1 MKKTALF
8 ALLLLAVLPP
18 LTAEVNRIVLRV
30 NDHIVTLY
38 DYKQRYNSRLQALEA
53 ANLPEAERSEARATL
68 GESVFREMFDELLLL
83 SRASHLRVEVTEA
96 MVDDAVQRMREANR
110 LNDEEAFE
118 SALAQAGMTR
128 VDLREQARRN
138 LLLQQVTSRELQSRV
153 ELEEEDLRRYYQ
165 GHLEEFAV
173 PRRLELRSIVVL
185 DSSALDAAARAAL
198 AAEAVSVLEAG
209 IDQETWA
216 ETHSAAGETTELLDL
231 GWVTKGDLAPEI
243 EAGVWPL
250 EAGAVSAPIAG
261 RGGDHVVQVVAV
273 DEAHVRPFAEV
284 KEQVRRLEM
293 SRLQEE
299 AVTKMLNDFEKTS
312 FVRIDPPPE
321 AAGFRTSRGLP
332 ESGLGGPLGEEPE
345 GLLATEPESADGG

>member
-1 MKKTALF
+1 MKKTAFL
-8 ALLLLAVLPP
+8 ALLLLVVPP

-30 NDHIVTLY
+30 NDHIATLY
-38 DYKQRYNSRLQALEA
+38 DYKQRYSARLRGVEA
-53 ANLPEAERSEARATL
+53 ADLSETERAEALATL
-68 GESVFREMFDELLLL
+68 GESVFRDMFDELLLL

-110 LNDEEAFE
+110 LNDQEAFE

-128 VDLREQARRN
+128 TDLREQARRN

-165 GHLEEFAV
+165 SHLEDFAV
-173 PRRLELRSIVVL
+173 PRRLDLRSIVVL
-185 DSSALDAAARAAL
+185 DSSGLDEGGRAAL

-216 ETHSAAGETTELLDL
+216 EAHSKAGETTTLLDL
-231 GWVTKGDLAPEI
+231 GWVTTGDLAPEI
-243 EAGVWPL
+243 EAAVWPL
-250 EAGAVSAPIAG
+250 ETGAVSTPIVG

-273 DEAHVRPFAEV
+273 DEAHVRPFSEV

-293 SRLQEE
+293 SRLEEE
-299 AVTKMLNDFEKTS
+299 AVTKMLNDFEKAS

-332 ESGLGGPLGEEPE
+332 ESGLGAIGEEPE
-345 GLLATEPESADGG
+345 DLSTNEPASTDGGR